1 MRLRSLIRFPLV
13 IAAIFV
19 TILALAAPA
28 FANEKS
34 TTVHLD
40 GGHTALTLDE
50 GTAGVLADN
59 GVSVAPIDGAEAEGR
74 TFTFPITGGR
84 VDSETVAGTI
94 EHSGGIRFS
103 AGDTTLSVE
112 DFVIDTEDG
121 VLTARVSGT
130 ETRIPLLDLDLS
142 DASIDRDDG
151 RVVVSDVR
159 ATLTGDAAGALNKTF
174 DTTLFSEGL
183 KIGDATVTAKF

>member
-1 MRLRSLIRFPLV
+1 MGLRNLIRLPLLIAV
-13 IAAIFV
+13 IFAM
-19 TILALAAPA
+19 ILGIAAPA
-28 FANEKS
+28 FAAEKAK
-34 TTVHLD
+34 TVHLD

-59 GVSVAPIDGAEAEGR
+59 GVSVKPIDGAKAKGR

-84 VDSETVAGTI
+84 VDSETLAGTI

-103 AGDTTLSVE
+103 AGDTKLSVE

-130 ETRIPLLDLDLS
+130 ETRIPLLELDLS
-142 DASIDRDDG
+142 DASIDRDHG
-151 RVVVSDVR
+151 RVVVSNVR
-159 ATLTGDAAGALNKTF
+159 ATLTGDAAAALNKTF
-174 DTTLFSEGL
+174 DTKLFSKGL
-183 KIGDATVTAKF
+183 KIGVAKVTAKF

>member
-1 MRLRSLIRFPLV
+1 MQATEAFPTGVIRV
-13 IAAIFV
+13 IY
-19 TILALAAPA
+19 APA
-28 FANEKS
+28 EAPAQS
-34 TTVHLD
+34 ATTTSRARDLRDPCPVKGQIPDH
-40 GGHTALTLDE
+40 
-50 GTAGVLADN
+50 
-59 GVSVAPIDGAEAEGR
+59 EAEGR

-94 EHSGGIRFS
+94 DHSGGIRFS
-103 AGDTTLSVE
+103 AGDTKVGVE

-159 ATLTGDAAGALNKTF
+159 ATLTGDAAAALNKTF
-174 DTTLFSEGL
+174 DTKLFSEG
-183 KIGDATVTAKF
+183 